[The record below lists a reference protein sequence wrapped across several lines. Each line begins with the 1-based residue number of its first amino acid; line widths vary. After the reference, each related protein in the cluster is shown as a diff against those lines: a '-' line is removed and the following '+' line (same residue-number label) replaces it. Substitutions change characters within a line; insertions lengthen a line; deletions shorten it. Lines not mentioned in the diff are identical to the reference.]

1 MRKPVCFAR
10 SAASINFNFGDSP
23 AYLFPRF
30 AFSGDHAAADAAY
43 ARSVE
48 LSEKSRQLQDSTYTQ
63 VDESAVAS
71 EEGTETEAIVPL
83 DWTKVRDAL
92 QLPADSC
99 FGLVLQQLHDATDV
113 LAAADSEPS
122 SLERALIML
131 RILLSALAQVPSRAL
146 PAVLGPALATTV
158 RHIAASPAAGLVA
171 ANIRCSAFIAVS
183 RFVSAHGSALSPLSE
198 SCALLCTPSA
208 VMGLSSSGA
217 LHHPWP
223 AWQTLMETLP
233 RLLPAA
239 PPEIARRMF
248 HNIANVVFS
257 GSVSQLENLDT
268 RQHQA
273 LQLKLL
279 WTLDAAAAAAAAAKH
294 EDAGPDGAQVE
305 SRVAAS
311 LNAELCLLVDGMADP
326 RSHGLR
332 VFLTTVWEDATQRRA
347 FEWDANADDVRFG
360 WSEPA
365 YESEGERVGHA
376 RLMLEALAA
385 CCVRLPLSLL
395 GLSSLATAKQGVS
408 TDPQATWWACM
419 LVCRI
424 ACARDKSCQPAE
436 DMMPMLIKCRTL
448 QVQAS
453 SGGGLLC
460 AADGPD
466 LIPALAV
473 AVVARLGMAE
483 APKCA
488 QGLHRWVLDCLDIA
502 IVSMR
507 TSGQTSDGGTSG
519 LLRPLVLAANIA
531 FEVSAV
537 LLGSCSCDQSLWFN

>member
-1 MRKPVCFAR
+1 
-10 SAASINFNFGDSP
+10 
-23 AYLFPRF
+23 
-30 AFSGDHAAADAAY
+30 
-43 ARSVE
+43 
-48 LSEKSRQLQDSTYTQ
+48 
-63 VDESAVAS
+63 
-71 EEGTETEAIVPL
+71 
-83 DWTKVRDAL
+83 
-92 QLPADSC
+92 
-99 FGLVLQQLHDATDV
+99 
-113 LAAADSEPS
+113 
-122 SLERALIML
+122 
-131 RILLSALAQVPSRAL
+131 
-146 PAVLGPALATTV
+146 
-158 RHIAASPAAGLVA
+158 
-171 ANIRCSAFIAVS
+171 
-183 RFVSAHGSALSPLSE
+183 
-198 SCALLCTPSA
+198 
-208 VMGLSSSGA
+208 
-217 LHHPWP
+217 
-223 AWQTLMETLP
+223 
-233 RLLPAA
+233 
-239 PPEIARRMF
+239 MF

-257 GSVSQLENLDT
+257 GSVPQLENLST
-268 RQHQA
+268 RQHQV

-279 WTLDAAAAAAAAAKH
+279 WTLDAAATAAAAKH
-294 EDAGPDGAQVE
+294 ENAEPAGAQVE

-311 LNAELCLLVDGMADP
+311 LNAELGLLVDGMADP

-332 VFLTTVWEDATQRRA
+332 VFLSTVWEDATQRRA

-360 WSEPA
+360 WSEPTF
-365 YESEGERVGHA
+365 ECEGERVAHA

-408 TDPQATWWACM
+408 TDPLATWWACM

-436 DMMPMLIKCRTL
+436 DLMPMLIKCRTL

-453 SGGGLLC
+453 SGSGSLC
-460 AADGPD
+460 PADGPD

-507 TSGQTSDGGTSG
+507 TSGQTRDGGTSG

-537 LLGSCSCDQSLWFN
+537 LLTVPVRAITQVQLISITH